1 MAGDRDESQQTEEPT
16 QRRLEQA
23 REQGDIVTSGE
34 VTTLILLLGGTLAI
48 AIFARNASHEL
59 ATLFRTFL
67 AEPDQI
73 AVDPGALQILL
84 GDVMMKLGMIAG
96 PILGFLMLSGVAAN
110 LVQHKPTLSFERL
123 KPNLSK
129 LSLLSGFKR
138 MFGIDGLTNL
148 LKGLIKIAIVG
159 LAIWTQLWPERG
171 TLEGMLTQ
179 SPAAIAD
186 DMNHLWMKLMIAS
199 LAAMAVIAGGDFLL
213 QRYQF
218 TKRNRM
224 SKQEVKEEY
233 RQTEGDPMVKGRL
246 RQIRMERA
254 KKRMIAEVPKAT
266 VVITN
271 PTHFAVA
278 LKYESGKTQAPLCVA
293 KGVDSLALR
302 IREIAKEHQVPIV
315 ENPPLAR
322 ALYATVEVDEAIPV
336 EHFKAVAQV
345 IGYVMKLTGKLRAN

>member
-48 AIFARNASHEL
+48 AIFAKNASHEL

-138 MFGIDGLTNL
+138 MFGVDGLTNL
-148 LKGLIKIAIVG
+148 FKGIIKIGIVG

-171 TLEGMLTQ
+171 TLEAMLTQ

-199 LAAMAVIAGGDFLL
+199 LAAMAVIAGADFLL
-213 QRYQF
+213 QRFQF
-218 TKRNRM
+218 IKRNRM

-254 KKRMIAEVPKAT
+254 RKRMIAEVPKAT

-271 PTHFAVA
+271 PTHYAVA

-293 KGVDSLALR
+293 KGVDALALR
-302 IREIAKEHQVPIV
+302 IREVAKEHDVPVI

-322 ALYATVEVDEAIPV
+322 ALYASVEVDEAIPV